1 MSILRVVLALVAASI
16 FFTEASAQP
25 SACVA
30 SSDVTCTEQGA
41 VRGVVQGATMAF
53 KGIPYAAPPVGA
65 LRWKPPAPAA
75 RWDGV
80 RDGDRF
86 GAICPQIVGEEVKG
100 DEDCLYINV
109 WRARDKPDRP
119 LPVMVW
125 LHGGGNHTRSGEGSA
140 DFGGVGYNG
149 EQLVPQGVVFVSANS
164 RLGVLGFLSHA
175 GLSAE
180 RAENIS
186 GNYGSLD
193 QIAVLQWIKRNIAA
207 FGGDPSR
214 VFLFGTSAG
223 GGNTCALITSPLTRG
238 LIHGVAMQSSVPAGC
253 EIKTLA
259 EDENDTGLRVAKAV
273 GCGGAAD
280 VAACLRGKST
290 TEIVKAVP
298 GTFSVFPRI
307 YGPNMDGHIFPEQP
321 IKVIAEQ
328 RHPAMPIII
337 GNTARE
343 TWGWSSFVTDETSYI
358 AALDK
363 AFGAAARD
371 RILKLYPV
379 SAYASPRAALAQV
392 TTDAEFTCTS
402 RRVARTLSKA
412 QREPV
417 FRYIFDHSLEN
428 DPQLKALGAIHTLE
442 HAFLFAWQGRYRP
455 TDIDLVIQRRI
466 VGYWTRLAKN
476 GNPNGGGDPDWPAHS
491 ANDVYLEISA
501 SLAAKTGPLTANCDF
516 WDGMPMLWPHL

>member
-1 MSILRVVLALVAASI
+1 MSLIRVVLALVGAILLSRLAL
-16 FFTEASAQP
+16 AQT
-25 SACVA
+25 SGCIG
-30 SSDVTCTEQGA
+30 SSDVACTEQGA
-41 VRGVVQGATMAF
+41 IRGAVQGATMAF
-53 KGIPYAAPPVGA
+53 KGIPYAAPPVGP

-75 RWDGV
+75 RWDGL
-80 RDGDRF
+80 RDGSRF
-86 GAICPQIVGEEVKG
+86 GAMCPQIVGDEVKG

-109 WRARDKPDRP
+109 WRPREKLDRP

-149 EQLVPQGVVFVSANS
+149 EQLVPQGVVFVSVNS

-175 GLSAE
+175 ALSAE
-180 RAENIS
+180 HPEKIS

-207 FGGDPSR
+207 YGGDPSH

-238 LIHGVAMQSSVPAGC
+238 LVHGAAMESSVPAGC

-259 EDENDTGLRVAKAV
+259 EDENDTGRRVAKAA
-273 GCGGAAD
+273 GCDTAPD
-280 VAACLRGKST
+280 VAACLRGKT
-290 TEIVKAVP
+290 ATEIVKAVP

-307 YGPNMDGHIFPEQP
+307 YGPNMDGHVFPEQP
-321 IKVIAEQ
+321 IKIIAAQ
-328 RHPAMPIII
+328 RHPAMPIIV
-337 GNTARE
+337 GNTAHE
-343 TWGWSSFVTDETSYI
+343 TWSWSSAVTDEASYT
-358 AALDK
+358 AAIEK
-363 AFGAAARD
+363 AFGASARD

-379 SAYASPRAALAQV
+379 NAYSSARAAFAQV

-402 RRVARTLSKA
+402 RRVARTFSKA

-417 FRYIFDHSLEN
+417 FRYIFDHTLEN
-428 DPQLKALGAIHTLE
+428 DPQLKSLGAIHTLE

-455 TDIDLVIQRRI
+455 TDTDLVVQRRI
-466 VGYWTRLAKN
+466 VGYWTRLART
-476 GNPNGGGDPDWPAHS
+476 GNPNGAGDPDWPAQS
-491 ANDVYLEISA
+491 GNDVYFEFGA
-501 SLAAKTGPLTANCDF
+501 NAVAKTGPAAANCDF
-516 WDGMPMLWPHL
+516 WDGVPMLWPHL